1 MATTSLVQD
10 VEDAL
15 RDKRP
20 ELADRFARQFDR
32 KQCTSDEGS
41 IKALNKHFRLIL
53 AESKLPTQDERG
65 CLRDDIAPGM
75 WLKYFKS
82 HVLPTLVRFNLP
94 PE

>member
-15 RDKRP
+15 RTQRP
-20 ELADRFARQFDR
+20 ELADRFVDQFDR
-32 KQCTSDEGS
+32 RPCKNDES
-41 IKALNKHFRLIL
+41 TVKALNNHFRLVL
-53 AESKLPTQDERG
+53 AQAKHSTMNERG
-65 CLRDDIAPGM
+65 CLQDDLAPGM
-75 WLKYFKS
+75 WFKYFKS